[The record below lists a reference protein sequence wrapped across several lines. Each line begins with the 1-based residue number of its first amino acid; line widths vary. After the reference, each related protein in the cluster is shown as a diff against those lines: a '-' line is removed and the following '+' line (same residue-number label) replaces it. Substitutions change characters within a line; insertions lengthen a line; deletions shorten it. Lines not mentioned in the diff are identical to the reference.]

1 MKKQLLLLM
10 MILLPMVS
18 NAEPVEI
25 DGIYYNLISKI
36 KEAEVTSN
44 PNKYFGDIIIP
55 TSINYGGAEYQVTA
69 IDIGAFLR
77 CKDLHSVTIPN
88 SITKIGYNAF
98 YQCTGLTSV
107 TLPNNLTTLE
117 ERTFSGCSS
126 LSSITIPASITT
138 IKNGA
143 FEVCTGLTAVSISN
157 IKTWCNIEF
166 ESTDANPLYH
176 AHRLYLDGEEI
187 NNLVIPNSVTCINNY
202 AFNSCTSLI
211 SVTIPNNVTSIG
223 NNAFQSCTSLT
234 TIEIPNSIVS
244 IGNMAFEVCS
254 NLKSV
259 IIPEKITSIGFST
272 FSGCTSLTSI
282 TIPNSIDTIND
293 YAFFN
298 CTGLTSIIIPNSV
311 TSIGSSAFGFCS
323 GLTSVTIGSNVK
335 EIKNTAFSKCP
346 EIKDVYSLAKNVP
359 NTKDDVFANSYI
371 EYATLHV
378 PSVSISSYESAE
390 PWKYFKDI
398 IKINMPKHTL
408 TYLVD
413 GDLYKTFEIE
423 EGESIVPEPAPTK
436 EGYTFSGWSEIPKT
450 MPAHDVTVTGTFSIN
465 KYKLTYTVDGTEY
478 MTYEIEYGA
487 AIIPEAKPTK
497 DGYTFSGWSEI
508 PETMPAHD
516 VTVTGTF
523 SVNRYKLTY
532 MIDDKVYK
540 ETMYEY
546 GATITPEAAPTKE
559 GYTFSGWSEIPE
571 TMPARDVAVTGT
583 FSINKYKLTYTVDGE
598 EYKSYE
604 VEYGA
609 TITPEAAP
617 TKEGY
622 TFSGWSEIP
631 ETMPAHDV
639 KITGSFTK
647 GEYKLTY
654 YVDGV
659 DYKTVSYDY
668 GATITPET
676 EPTKEGY
683 TFSGWSEIPETMP
696 AHDVTVTGTFTIN
709 KYKLTYTVNGEEYK
723 SYEIEYGATI
733 TPESAPTKEGYTF
746 SGWSEIPETMPA
758 HDVTVTGTFTINTYK
773 IVYFVDGVEYGTS
786 EVTYGA
792 EVNPIGEPT
801 KEGYTFSG
809 WMHLPEAMPAH
820 DVTVTGTFSV
830 NSYKV
835 TFVYGDSVLTT
846 IEVNYG
852 EAIELPTSLNSERYT
867 LVEWKDVPDTM
878 PAHDITI
885 YADYVDGINTI
896 TADRRDEQYIRLN
909 GMYTPDLKPGLNIIR
924 MKDGTTK
931 KVWVK

>member
-1 MKKQLLLLM
+1 MKKLLLLLM

-126 LSSITIPASITT
+126 LTSITIPASITT

-223 NNAFQSCTSLT
+223 NNAFSSCTSLT

-244 IGNMAFEVCS
+244 IGNMAFGVCS

-293 YAFFN
+293 YAFSG

-436 EGYTFSGWSEIPKT
+436 EGYTFSGWSEIPET

-540 ETMYEY
+540 ETTYEY
-546 GATITPEAAPTKE
+546 GATITPEPKPE
-559 GYTFSGWSEIPE
+559 GDYDTFEWK
-571 TMPARDVAVTGT
+571 D
-583 FSINKYKLTYTVDGE
+583 L
-598 EYKSYE
+598 
-604 VEYGA
+604 
-609 TITPEAAP
+609 
-617 TKEGY
+617 
-622 TFSGWSEIP
+622 P

-639 KITGSFTK
+639 VV
-647 GEYKLTY
+647 YA
-654 YVDGV
+654 
-659 DYKTVSYDY
+659 SY
-668 GATITPET
+668 T
-676 EPTKEGY
+676 
-683 TFSGWSEIPETMP
+683 SGI
-696 AHDVTVTGTFTIN
+696 
-709 KYKLTYTVNGEEYK
+709 
-723 SYEIEYGATI
+723 
-733 TPESAPTKEGYTF
+733 
-746 SGWSEIPETMPA
+746 
-758 HDVTVTGTFTINTYK
+758 
-773 IVYFVDGVEYGTS
+773 
-786 EVTYGA
+786 
-792 EVNPIGEPT
+792 
-801 KEGYTFSG
+801 
-809 WMHLPEAMPAH
+809 
-820 DVTVTGTFSV
+820 
-830 NSYKV
+830 
-835 TFVYGDSVLTT
+835 
-846 IEVNYG
+846 IEVLMATQHNVRIYSPNG
-852 EAIELPTSLNSERYT
+852 KKLNK
-867 LVEWKDVPDTM
+867 LQK
-878 PAHDITI
+878 
-885 YADYVDGINTI
+885 
-896 TADRRDEQYIRLN
+896 
-909 GMYTPDLKPGLNIIR
+909 GLNIVIFD
-924 MKDGTTK
+924 DGTVK
-931 KVWVK
+931 KVMMK